1 MTDKDKNQGEGNV
14 EAARRFN
21 KAEADFAQSGPVEE
35 KAKEARDALDGPQ
48 ADELE
53 EARRST
59 GTKHP

>member
-21 KAEADFAQSGPVEE
+21 KTEADFAQNGPVEE
-35 KAKEARDALDGPQ
+35 KAKEARDAIDGPDA
-48 ADELE
+48 ADLE

-59 GTKHP
+59 GAKHP

>member
-1 MTDKDKNQGEGNV
+1 MTDKDKNQGEGNT

-21 KAEADFAQSGPVEE
+21 KAEQDFVANGPVEE

-48 ADELE
+48 AAELE

-59 GTKHP
+59 GAKHP